1 MLVTHEQ
8 HYYNS
13 VHRHDDRFV
22 KHGNL
27 MQTEVNRIL
36 RLLDIHNSISVW
48 IPILAH
54 ACVLFITLL
63 LYISDSEL
71 EDSSMKTYWKM
82 FINASGLGRSLP
94 LLSDSSPVSFLEK
107 LKILFATWPT
117 SSNCQLLQM
126 RYQTEAYKIRI
137 GLSSTKQLFYTF
149 QYNISPRAFPALN
162 KTT

>member
-1 MLVTHEQ
+1 MSSTV
-8 HYYNS
+8 
-13 VHRHDDRFV
+13 
-22 KHGNL
+22 
-27 MQTEVNRIL
+27 RIL
-36 RLLDIHNSISVW
+36 CTDMMVDLWSVETWCKLKSPGPWDYCDIHNSISVW
-48 IPILAH
+48 SPTLAH
-54 ACVLFITLL
+54 ACVSFITLL

-71 EDSSMKTYWKM
+71 EDSPIKTYWKM

-107 LKILFATWPT
+107 LRILFATWPT

-137 GLSSTKQLFYTF
+137 GFSSTKQLFYTF

-162 KTT
+162 KTI